1 MRVALVHDYLVQYGG
16 AERVL
21 EALCEIFP
29 QSPIYTLVYDAKLFR
44 TRLGGKKIYTS
55 FLQSFPF
62 SKSHHRAFPILM
74 PMAIESFDF
83 SGYDLVI
90 SDSNSYAK
98 GVITGA
104 KTLHICYCHTP
115 MRYAWDDY
123 YNYADRFTF
132 SALVKKLVPLA
143 MNYIRLW
150 DKISADRV
158 EKFIANSDFV
168 KARIKKYYRRDA
180 EVIYPPVDM
189 TKFSACGGSAEG
201 GKVNDNIKN
210 KNYFL
215 IVGRL
220 IPYKRFDLAVEAF
233 NILGLPLKIIGDG
246 PEAKRL
252 KNMARPNIEFLGW
265 LPDEKV
271 RNYYSIARAFLF
283 PQEEDFGIVALESMA
298 SGTPVIAY
306 RGGGAMEIVKEG
318 LNGIFFD
325 SQTVPSVIA
334 AVKRFQTFSFDNNAI
349 RASVSGFGKEI
360 FKKRIKGFVDD
371 AWKEFKSK
379 S

>member
-1 MRVALVHDYLVQYGG
+1 MKVALVHDYLVQYGG

-29 QSPIYTLVYDAKLFR
+29 RAPIYTLVYDEKKFER
-44 TRLGGKKIYTS
+44 RFGKKKIYTS
-55 FLQSFPF
+55 FLQSLPF

-83 SGYDLVI
+83 SSYDLVI

-98 GVITGA
+98 GVITGPG
-104 KTLHICYCHTP
+104 TLHICYCHTP

-123 YNYADRFTF
+123 YNYADRLTF
-132 SALVKKLVPLA
+132 STLVKKLVPLA

-158 EKFIANSDFV
+158 EKFIANSHFV

-180 EVIYPPVDM
+180 EVIYPPVDLSFYGFDAQE
-189 TKFSACGGSAEG
+189 KKERG
-201 GKVNDNIKN
+201 
-210 KNYFL
+210 YFL

-220 IPYKRFDLAVEAF
+220 IPYKRFDLVVEAF
-233 NILGLPLKIIGDG
+233 NALKLPLKIIGDG

-252 KNMARPNIEFLGW
+252 KKMAGPNVEFLGW
-265 LPDEKV
+265 LEDDKV
-271 RNYYSIARAFLF
+271 KKYYSDSRAFLF

-298 SGTPVIAY
+298 SGVPVIAY
-306 RGGGAMEIVKEG
+306 RAGGAVEIVKEG
-318 LNGIFFD
+318 VNGIFFD
-325 SQTVPSVIA
+325 SQTVDSVIR
-334 AVKRFQTFSFDNNAI
+334 AVEKFQNTSFDRKVI
-349 RASVSGFGKEI
+349 RQSIISFDKEI
-360 FKKRIKGFVDD
+360 FKTKIRDFVQ
-371 AWKEFKSK
+371 KEWNLFKSRE
-379 S
+379 

>member
-1 MRVALVHDYLVQYGG
+1 MKIALVHDYLVQYGG

-21 EALCEIFP
+21 EALCEVFP
-29 QSPIYTLVYDAKLFR
+29 DAPIYTLVYDERLFKR
-44 TRLGGKKIYTS
+44 RFGKKKIYTS

-62 SKSHHRAFPILM
+62 SKTHHRAFPILM

-83 SGYDLVI
+83 SSYDLVI

-98 GVITGA
+98 GIITGPG
-104 KTLHICYCHTP
+104 TLHICYCHTP

-123 YNYADRFTF
+123 YSYADRFTF
-132 SALVKKLVPLA
+132 STLIKKLVPLA

-158 EKFIANSDFV
+158 EKFISNSKFIS
-168 KARIKKYYRRDA
+168 KRIKKYYRRDA
-180 EVIYPPVDM
+180 EVIYPPVDLS
-189 TKFSACGGSAEG
+189 FYDLGGE
-201 GKVNDNIKN
+201 KN
-210 KNYFL
+210 VKKEYFL

-220 IPYKRFDLAVEAF
+220 IPYKRFDLVVEAF

-246 PEAKRL
+246 SEAKRL
-252 KNMARPNIEFLGW
+252 KKMARENIEFLGW

-271 RNYYSIARAFLF
+271 RDYYYGAKAFLF

-306 RGGGAMEIVKEG
+306 KGGGATEIVKEG
-318 LNGIFFD
+318 INGIFFD
-325 SQTVPSVIA
+325 SQDVDSVVS
-334 AVKRFQTFSFDNNAI
+334 AVKKFQNISFDTNEI
-349 RASVSGFGKEI
+349 RASISGFDKEI
-360 FKKRIKGFVDD
+360 FKRKIKVFVERE
-371 AWKEFKSK
+371 WGEFKKNQNSSAK
-379 S
+379 I

>member
-1 MRVALVHDYLVQYGG
+1 MKVALVHDYLVQYGG

-29 QSPIYTLVYDAKLFR
+29 HAPIYTLVYDEKIFKKR
-44 TRLGGKKIYTS
+44 FGKKKIYTS
-55 FLQSFPF
+55 FLQSLPF
-62 SKSHHRAFPILM
+62 SKSHHRAFPVLM
-74 PMAIESFDF
+74 PMAVESFDF
-83 SGYDLVI
+83 SSFDLVI

-104 KTLHICYCHTP
+104 GTLHICYCHTP

-132 SALVKKLVPLA
+132 SALIKKIVPLA

-158 EKFIANSDFV
+158 EKFIANSRFV
-168 KARIKKYYRRDA
+168 KARIKKYYRRGA
-180 EVIYPPVDM
+180 EVIYPPVDLSFYGFDARE
-189 TKFSACGGSAEG
+189 KSERG
-201 GKVNDNIKN
+201 
-210 KNYFL
+210 YFL

-220 IPYKRFDLAVEAF
+220 IPYKRFDLVVEAF
-233 NILGLPLKIIGDG
+233 NVLGLPLKIIGDG

-252 KNMARPNIEFLGW
+252 KRMAGSNIDFLGW
-265 LPDEKV
+265 LPDDKV
-271 RNYYSIARAFLF
+271 KDYYSGARAFLF

-306 RGGGAMEIVKEG
+306 RGGGAVEIVREG
-318 LNGIFFD
+318 VNGIFFGSQEVD
-325 SQTVPSVIA
+325 SIIE
-334 AVKRFQTFSFDNNAI
+334 AVKKFQNISFDRKAI
-349 RASVSGFGKEI
+349 RRSVEGFDKDI
-360 FKKRIKGFVDD
+360 FKRKI
-371 AWKEFKSK
+371 KEFVEKEWEEFRK
-379 S
+379 NKN